1 MRVIRTFKPRR
12 IGRMQEPYLHSHNRK
27 LADHRVEREPALA
40 PLVLPGPLLNH
51 SSPNISSLKQATP
64 RVPSDG

>member
-1 MRVIRTFKPRR
+1 
-12 IGRMQEPYLHSHNRK
+12 